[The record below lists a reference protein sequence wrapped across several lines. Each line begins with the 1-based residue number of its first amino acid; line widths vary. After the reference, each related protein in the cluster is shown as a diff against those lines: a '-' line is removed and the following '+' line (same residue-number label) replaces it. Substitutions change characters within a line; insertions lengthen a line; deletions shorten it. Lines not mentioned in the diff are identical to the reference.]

1 MATKQLR
8 QRFEEEARELENLEE
23 QEAVGETV

>member
-23 QEAVGETV
+23 QEAVVETV